1 MKTIKPSA
9 HQLFVKPD
17 EKETKTASGLY
28 MTEASAE
35 KPSTAVVINV
45 GSEVQGFEPDDKV
58 VYKSYASTEIK
69 LNGDEYMLLADE
81 DVLGVIVD
89 TGE

>member
-1 MKTIKPSA
+1 MQTIKPSA

-17 EKETKTASGLY
+17 EKESKTVSGFLLA
-28 MTEASAE
+28 ESAAE

-45 GSEVQGFEPDDKV
+45 GTDVYSFNPDDRV
-58 VYKSYASTEIK
+58 VYKSYAGTEIK

-81 DVLGVIVD
+81 DVLGVIVE